1 MSSRKVAIWGASG
14 HAMVI
19 ADAVR
24 LAGEYRIAGFL
35 DDLHPDRRGAA
46 FCDARILGGREQLSR
61 LRDRGVEH
69 IIVAVGDCR
78 TRLRLAAVA
87 RQQGLTLARAVH
99 PKATV
104 AADVT
109 LGPGSVVMAGAVINS
124 GSRIGEN
131 VIVNTSASVDH
142 ECVLE
147 DGVHVCPGVH
157 LGGNVHV
164 GRATQLGIG
173 SSAINGIR
181 IGAGTLIGAGAVVV
195 DNVPDEVLA
204 YGVPARVV
212 KRQLKVA

>member
-1 MSSRKVAIWGASG
+1 MSRPEIVIWGAAG

-19 ADAVR
+19 ADAVC
-24 LAGEYRIAGFL
+24 LESEYQIAGFL

-46 FCDARILGGREQLSR
+46 FCGARILGGREQLPR
-61 LRDRGVEH
+61 LRDRGVKH

-99 PKATV
+99 PKAAV

-142 ECVLE
+142 ECVLA

-157 LGGNVHV
+157 LAGNVHV
-164 GRATQLGIG
+164 GRATQLAIG

-195 DNVPDEVLA
+195 EDVPDEVLA

-212 KRQLKVA
+212 KHRLKVA

>member
-1 MSSRKVAIWGASG
+1 MSSPEVAIWGASG

-24 LAGEYRIAGFL
+24 LAGEYQIAGFL
-35 DDLHPDRRGAA
+35 DDLHPDRRGAD
-46 FCDARILGGREQLSR
+46 FCGARILGGREQLPR
-61 LRDRGVEH
+61 QIDRGVEH

-78 TRLRLAAVA
+78 ARLRLAAVA

-99 PKATV
+99 PKAAV
-104 AADVT
+104 AADVM
-109 LGPGSVVMAGAVINS
+109 LGPGSVVMAGAVVNS
-124 GSRIGEN
+124 ASRIGEN

-147 DGVHVCPGVH
+147 DGVHVCPGVN
-157 LGGNVHV
+157 LAGNVHV

-181 IGAGTLIGAGAVVV
+181 IGAGTLIGAGAAVV
-195 DNVPDEVLA
+195 DDVPDEVLA